1 MQGRIRNDDVAL
13 VRDSARIDQV
23 VSEYLS
29 IKSAGGGS
37 LKGLCPFHDEKTPSF
52 HVTPSRG
59 LWYCFGCG
67 EGGDVIAFVQKVD
80 NLSFVE
86 AVEKLAD
93 KFNIELRFEQG
104 SSNISDNRNQ
114 KNKIFEINRL
124 TKEFYQKFLSNPEA
138 EIGRKFLK
146 GRGFD
151 KNSADKFSIGFAP
164 KSWDSLTKYL
174 SAKGFNEDELIL
186 AGVAI
191 SGQKSVYDRF
201 RNRLI
206 WPIHDTNGQVV
217 GFGARKMTDED
228 QGPKYLNTPETL
240 VYKKSQVLYGINL
253 AKKKI
258 AQEKT
263 AIVVEGYTDVMAFHE
278 AGIENAVATCGTAF
292 GEDHARILK
301 RLISEDDQ
309 VSGKVIYT
317 FDGDAAG
324 QKAAIRA
331 FDLESIFSSQSY
343 IAVAPQGMDP
353 CDLRLNKGN
362 ESLKILIDSSIPLFE
377 FVIKTFVK
385 DFDLTNAEGRINALS
400 KITPVLQSIKNKLLQ
415 KEYIKL
421 SANWLGLDLET
432 IEESLA
438 NKQVK
443 KPLEVK
449 QPIDTPTVERKIQR
463 EVLKVVFQYPLL
475 SKSWLGQL
483 NQDYFSYPP
492 YREVYEKIVEFEI
505 DNNLASRIVSEIE
518 NENIKKGVSFLA
530 VEPFNFEVDQNYVDS
545 VFSRLLEFGATV
557 QIEELKS
564 RLQIEQDQL
573 SASEQSEI
581 FKELM
586 NLEEYRRALRDHA
599 IGSP

>member
-1 MQGRIRNDDVAL
+1 MQGRIRNDDVVL

-23 VSEYLS
+23 VSEYLP

-67 EGGDVIAFVQKVD
+67 EGGDVIAFLQRVD

-86 AVEKLAD
+86 AVEKLAN
-93 KFNIELRFEQG
+93 KFNIQLRYEQTN
-104 SSNISDNRNQ
+104 SNLPDNRNQ
-114 KNKIFEINRL
+114 KNTIFEINKL
-124 TKEFYQKFLSNPEA
+124 TKEFYQKYLSSPQA
-138 EIGRKFLK
+138 EIGRSFLK
-146 GRGFD
+146 SRGFD
-151 KNSADKFSIGFAP
+151 KKAADRFSIGYAP
-164 KSWDSLTKYL
+164 NSWDELTKFLRNQGY
-174 SAKGFNEDELIL
+174 KDEDLIA

-191 SGQKSVYDRF
+191 AGQKGVYDRF

-206 WPIHDTNGQVV
+206 WPIHDSVGQVI
-217 GFGARKMTDED
+217 GFGARKMADDD

-240 VYKKSQVLYGINL
+240 VYKKSQILYGIDL

-258 AQEKT
+258 SNEKT

-292 GEDHARILK
+292 GEDHARVLK
-301 RLISEDDQ
+301 RLISDDDATL
-309 VSGKVIYT
+309 GKVIYT

-324 QKAAIRA
+324 QKAAMRA

-343 IAVAPQGMDP
+343 IAVAPEGMDP
-353 CDLRLNKGN
+353 CDLRLKKGN
-362 ESLKILIDSSIPLFE
+362 DALSTLIDSAIPLFE

-385 DFDLTNAEGRINALS
+385 EFDLNKAEGRINALT
-400 KITPVLQSIKNKLLQ
+400 KITPVLKSIKNQLLQ

-421 SANWLGLDLET
+421 SANWLGLDADT
-432 IEESLA
+432 IEESVSK
-438 NKQVK
+438 NIPVQKEIKQNV
-443 KPLEVK
+443 E
-449 QPIDTPTVERKIQR
+449 TPSVERKIQR
-463 EVLKVVFQYPLL
+463 EVLKVVFQYPEL
-475 SKSWLGQL
+475 SKAWLGQL
-483 NQDYFSYPP
+483 TLESFTYPP
-492 YREVYEKIVEFEI
+492 YKEVFERLNDFEI
-505 DNNLASRIVSEIE
+505 DDQLASNLVVGIE
-518 NENIKKGVSFLA
+518 NESIKRGVSSLA

-545 VFSRLLEFGATV
+545 VFSRLLEFGATS

-564 RLQIEQDQL
+564 RLQREQDQL
-573 SASEQSEI
+573 SPAEQEEI

>member
-67 EGGDVIAFVQKVD
+67 EGGDVIAFLQKVD

-86 AVEKLAD
+86 AVEKLAN

-138 EIGRKFLK
+138 EIGRNFLK

-164 KSWDSLTKYL
+164 NSWDSLTKNL
-174 SAKGFNEDELIL
+174 SAQGFNEDELIL

-191 SGQKSVYDRF
+191 SGQKGVYDRF

-278 AGIENAVATCGTAF
+278 AGIENTVATCGTAF

-324 QKAAIRA
+324 QKAAMRA

-443 KPLEVK
+443 KPLDLK
-449 QPIDTPTVERKIQR
+449 QPVDTPTVERKIQR

-483 NQDYFSYPP
+483 NQDNFSYPP

-505 DNNLASRIVSEIE
+505 DNNLAARIVSEIE
-518 NENIKKGVSFLA
+518 NETIKKGVSSLA

-564 RLQIEQDQL
+564 RLQREQDQL

>member
-67 EGGDVIAFVQKVD
+67 EGGDVIAFLQKVD

-86 AVEKLAD
+86 AVEKLAN

-138 EIGRKFLK
+138 EIGRNFLK
-146 GRGFD
+146 SRGFD

-164 KSWDSLTKYL
+164 NSWDSLTKNL
-174 SAKGFNEDELIL
+174 SAQGFNEDELIL

-191 SGQKSVYDRF
+191 SGQKGVYDRF

-324 QKAAIRA
+324 QKAAMRA

-415 KEYIKL
+415 KEYLKL

-443 KPLEVK
+443 KLLDVK
-449 QPIDTPTVERKIQR
+449 QPVDTPTVERKIQR

-505 DNNLASRIVSEIE
+505 DNNLAARIVSEIE
-518 NENIKKGVSFLA
+518 NETIKKGVSSLA

-564 RLQIEQDQL
+564 RLQREQDQL
-573 SASEQSEI
+573 TASEQSEI

>member
-67 EGGDVIAFVQKVD
+67 EGGDVIAFLQKVD

-86 AVEKLAD
+86 AVEKLAN

-138 EIGRKFLK
+138 EIGRNFLK
-146 GRGFD
+146 SRGFD

-164 KSWDSLTKYL
+164 NSWDSLTKNL
-174 SAKGFNEDELIL
+174 SAQGFNEDELIL

-191 SGQKSVYDRF
+191 SGQKGVYDRF

-324 QKAAIRA
+324 QKAAMRA

-415 KEYIKL
+415 KEYLKL

-443 KPLEVK
+443 KPLDVK
-449 QPIDTPTVERKIQR
+449 QPVDTPTVERKIQR

-505 DNNLASRIVSEIE
+505 DNNLAARIVSEIE
-518 NENIKKGVSFLA
+518 NETIKKGVSSLA

-564 RLQIEQDQL
+564 RLQREQDQL
-573 SASEQSEI
+573 TASEQSEI

>member
-67 EGGDVIAFVQKVD
+67 EGGDVIAFLQKVD

-86 AVEKLAD
+86 AVEKLAN

-138 EIGRKFLK
+138 EIGRNFLK
-146 GRGFD
+146 SRGFD

-164 KSWDSLTKYL
+164 NSWDSLTKNL
-174 SAKGFNEDELIL
+174 SAQGFNEDELIL

-191 SGQKSVYDRF
+191 SGQKGVYDRF

-324 QKAAIRA
+324 QKAAMRA

-443 KPLEVK
+443 KPLDVK
-449 QPIDTPTVERKIQR
+449 QPVDTPTVERKIQR

-518 NENIKKGVSFLA
+518 NETIKKGVSSLA

-564 RLQIEQDQL
+564 RLQREQDQL
-573 SASEQSEI
+573 TASEQSEI

>member
-1 MQGRIRNDDVAL
+1 MQGRIRNDDVVL

-23 VSEYLS
+23 VSEYLP

-67 EGGDVIAFVQKVD
+67 EGGDVIAFLQRVD

-86 AVEKLAD
+86 AVEKLAN
-93 KFNIELRFEQG
+93 KFNIQLRYEQTN
-104 SSNISDNRNQ
+104 SNLPDNRNQ
-114 KNKIFEINRL
+114 KNTIFEINKL
-124 TKEFYQKFLSNPEA
+124 SKEFYQKYLSSSQA
-138 EIGRKFLK
+138 EIGRSFLK
-146 GRGFD
+146 SRGFD
-151 KNSADKFSIGFAP
+151 KKAADRFSIGYAP
-164 KSWDSLTKYL
+164 NSWDELTKFLRNQGY
-174 SAKGFNEDELIL
+174 KDEDLIA

-191 SGQKSVYDRF
+191 AGQKGVYDRF

-206 WPIHDTNGQVV
+206 WPIHDSVGQVI
-217 GFGARKMTDED
+217 GFGARKMADDD

-240 VYKKSQVLYGINL
+240 VYKKSQILYGIDL

-258 AQEKT
+258 SNEKT

-292 GEDHARILK
+292 GEDHARVLK
-301 RLISEDDQ
+301 RLISDDDATL
-309 VSGKVIYT
+309 GKVIYT

-324 QKAAIRA
+324 QKAAMRA

-343 IAVAPQGMDP
+343 IAVAPEGMDP
-353 CDLRLNKGN
+353 CDLRLKKGN
-362 ESLKILIDSSIPLFE
+362 DALSILIDSAIPLFE

-385 DFDLTNAEGRINALS
+385 EFDLNKAEGRINALT
-400 KITPVLQSIKNKLLQ
+400 KITPVLKSIKNQLLQ

-421 SANWLGLDLET
+421 SANWLGLDADT
-432 IEESLA
+432 IEESVSK
-438 NKQVK
+438 NIPIQKEIKQNV
-443 KPLEVK
+443 E
-449 QPIDTPTVERKIQR
+449 TPSVERKIQR
-463 EVLKVVFQYPLL
+463 EVLKVVFQYPEL
-475 SKSWLGQL
+475 SKAWLGQL
-483 NQDYFSYPP
+483 TIESFTYPP
-492 YREVYEKIVEFEI
+492 YKEVFERLNAFEI
-505 DNNLASRIVSEIE
+505 DDQLASNLVVGIESES
-518 NENIKKGVSFLA
+518 IKKGVSSLA

-545 VFSRLLEFGATV
+545 VFSRLLEFGATS

-564 RLQIEQDQL
+564 RLQREQDQL
-573 SASEQSEI
+573 SPAEQAEI

>member
-67 EGGDVIAFVQKVD
+67 EGGDVIAFLQKVD
-80 NLSFVE
+80 NLSFIE
-86 AVEKLAD
+86 AVEKLAN

-138 EIGRKFLK
+138 EIGRNFLK
-146 GRGFD
+146 SRGFD

-164 KSWDSLTKYL
+164 NSWDSLTKNL
-174 SAKGFNEDELIL
+174 SAQGFNEDELIL

-191 SGQKSVYDRF
+191 SGQKGVYDRF

-258 AQEKT
+258 AQEKS

-324 QKAAIRA
+324 QKAAMRA

-449 QPIDTPTVERKIQR
+449 QPVDTPTVERKIQR

-505 DNNLASRIVSEIE
+505 DNNLAARIVSEIE
-518 NENIKKGVSFLA
+518 NETIKKGVSSLA

-564 RLQIEQDQL
+564 RLQREQDQL
-573 SASEQSEI
+573 TASEQSEI

>member
-86 AVEKLAD
+86 AVEKLAN
-93 KFNIELRFEQG
+93 KFNVELRFEQG

-138 EIGRKFLK
+138 EIGRNFLK
-146 GRGFD
+146 SRGFD

-164 KSWDSLTKYL
+164 NSWDSLTKYL
-174 SAKGFNEDELIL
+174 SAQGFNEDELIL
-186 AGVAI
+186 AGVSI
-191 SGQKSVYDRF
+191 SGQKGGYDRF

-324 QKAAIRA
+324 QKAAMRA

-449 QPIDTPTVERKIQR
+449 QPVDTPTVERKIQR

-518 NENIKKGVSFLA
+518 NEAIKKGVSSLA

-564 RLQIEQDQL
+564 RLQREQDQL

>member
-1 MQGRIRNDDVAL
+1 MQGRIRNDDVVL

-23 VSEYLS
+23 VSEYLP

-67 EGGDVIAFVQKVD
+67 EGGDVIAFLQRVD

-86 AVEKLAD
+86 AVEKLAN
-93 KFNIELRFEQG
+93 KFNIQLRYEQTN
-104 SSNISDNRNQ
+104 SNLPDNRNQ
-114 KNKIFEINRL
+114 KNTIFEINKL
-124 TKEFYQKFLSNPEA
+124 SKEFYQKYLSSPQA
-138 EIGRKFLK
+138 EIGRSFLK
-146 GRGFD
+146 SRGFD
-151 KNSADKFSIGFAP
+151 KKAADRFSIGYAP
-164 KSWDSLTKYL
+164 NSWDELTKFLRNQGY
-174 SAKGFNEDELIL
+174 KDEDLIA

-191 SGQKSVYDRF
+191 AGQKGVYDRF

-206 WPIHDTNGQVV
+206 WPIHDSVGQVI
-217 GFGARKMTDED
+217 GFGARKMADDD

-240 VYKKSQVLYGINL
+240 VYKKSQILYGIDL

-258 AQEKT
+258 SNEKT

-292 GEDHARILK
+292 GEDHARVLK
-301 RLISEDDQ
+301 RLISDDDATL
-309 VSGKVIYT
+309 GKVIYT

-324 QKAAIRA
+324 QKAAMRA

-343 IAVAPQGMDP
+343 IAVAPEGMDP

-362 ESLKILIDSSIPLFE
+362 DALSNLVDSAIPLFE

-385 DFDLTNAEGRINALS
+385 EFDLNKAEGRINALT
-400 KITPVLQSIKNKLLQ
+400 KITPVLKSIKNQLLQ
-415 KEYIKL
+415 REYIKL
-421 SANWLGLDLET
+421 SANWLGLDADT
-432 IEESLA
+432 IEESVSK
-438 NKQVK
+438 NIPIQKEIKQNV
-443 KPLEVK
+443 E
-449 QPIDTPTVERKIQR
+449 TPSVERKIQR
-463 EVLKVVFQYPLL
+463 EVLKVVFQYPEL
-475 SKSWLGQL
+475 SKAWLGQL
-483 NQDYFSYPP
+483 TIESFTYPP
-492 YREVYEKIVEFEI
+492 YKEVFERLNDFEI
-505 DNNLASRIVSEIE
+505 DDQLASNLVVGIE
-518 NENIKKGVSFLA
+518 NESIKRGVSSLA

-545 VFSRLLEFGATV
+545 VFSRLLEFGATS

-564 RLQIEQDQL
+564 RLQREQDQL
-573 SASEQSEI
+573 SPAEQAEI

>member
-67 EGGDVIAFVQKVD
+67 EGGDVIAFLQKVD

-86 AVEKLAD
+86 AVEKLAN

-138 EIGRKFLK
+138 EIGRNFLK
-146 GRGFD
+146 SRGFD

-164 KSWDSLTKYL
+164 NSWDSLTKNL
-174 SAKGFNEDELIL
+174 SAQGFNEDELIL

-191 SGQKSVYDRF
+191 SGQKGVYDRF

-278 AGIENAVATCGTAF
+278 AGIENTVATCGTAF

-324 QKAAIRA
+324 QKAAMRA

-443 KPLEVK
+443 KPLDLK
-449 QPIDTPTVERKIQR
+449 QPVDTPTVERKIQR

-483 NQDYFSYPP
+483 NQEYFSYPP

-518 NENIKKGVSFLA
+518 NETIKKGVSSLA

-564 RLQIEQDQL
+564 RLQREQDQL

>member
-67 EGGDVIAFVQKVD
+67 EGGDVIAFLQKVD

-86 AVEKLAD
+86 AVEKLAN

-138 EIGRKFLK
+138 EIGRNFLK
-146 GRGFD
+146 SRGFD
-151 KNSADKFSIGFAP
+151 KSSADKFSIGFAP
-164 KSWDSLTKYL
+164 NSWDSLTKYL
-174 SAKGFNEDELIL
+174 SAQGFNEDELIL

-191 SGQKSVYDRF
+191 SGQKGVYDRF

-324 QKAAIRA
+324 QKAAMRA

-449 QPIDTPTVERKIQR
+449 QPVDTPTVERKIQR

-505 DNNLASRIVSEIE
+505 DNNLAARIVSEIE
-518 NENIKKGVSFLA
+518 NENIKKGVSSLA

-564 RLQIEQDQL
+564 RLQRNQDQL
-573 SASEQSEI
+573 SDSEQSEI

>member
-67 EGGDVIAFVQKVD
+67 EGGDVIAFLQKVD

-86 AVEKLAD
+86 AVEKLAN
-93 KFNIELRFEQG
+93 KFNVELRFEQG

-138 EIGRKFLK
+138 EIGRNFLK

-164 KSWDSLTKYL
+164 NSWDSLNKYL
-174 SAKGFNEDELIL
+174 RAQGFNEDELIL

-191 SGQKSVYDRF
+191 SGQKGVYDRF

-240 VYKKSQVLYGINL
+240 VYKKSQVLFGINL

-278 AGIENAVATCGTAF
+278 AGIENTVATCGTAF

-324 QKAAIRA
+324 QKAAMRA

-415 KEYIKL
+415 KEYVKL

-449 QPIDTPTVERKIQR
+449 QPVDTPTVERKIQR

-505 DNNLASRIVSEIE
+505 DNNLAARIVSEIE
-518 NENIKKGVSFLA
+518 NETIKKGVSSLA

-564 RLQIEQDQL
+564 RLQREQDQL
-573 SASEQSEI
+573 SVSEQSEI

>member
-1 MQGRIRNDDVAL
+1 MQGRIRNDDVVL

-23 VSEYLS
+23 VSEYLP

-67 EGGDVIAFVQKVD
+67 EGGDVIAFLQRVD

-86 AVEKLAD
+86 AVEKLAN
-93 KFNIELRFEQG
+93 KFNIQLRYEQTN
-104 SSNISDNRNQ
+104 SNLPDNRNQ
-114 KNKIFEINRL
+114 KNTIFEINKL
-124 TKEFYQKFLSNPEA
+124 TKEFYQKYLSSPQA
-138 EIGRKFLK
+138 EIGRSFLK
-146 GRGFD
+146 SRGFD
-151 KNSADKFSIGFAP
+151 KKAADRFSIGYAP
-164 KSWDSLTKYL
+164 NSWDELTKFLRNQGY
-174 SAKGFNEDELIL
+174 KDEDLIA

-191 SGQKSVYDRF
+191 AGQKGVYDRF

-206 WPIHDTNGQVV
+206 WPIHDSVGQVI
-217 GFGARKMTDED
+217 GFGARKMADDD

-240 VYKKSQVLYGINL
+240 VYKKSQILYGIDL

-258 AQEKT
+258 SNEKT

-292 GEDHARILK
+292 GEDHARVLK
-301 RLISEDDQ
+301 RLISDDDATL
-309 VSGKVIYT
+309 GKVIYT

-324 QKAAIRA
+324 QKAAMRA

-343 IAVAPQGMDP
+343 IAVAPEGMDP

-362 ESLKILIDSSIPLFE
+362 YALSNLVDSAIPLFE

-385 DFDLTNAEGRINALS
+385 EFDLNKAEGRINALT
-400 KITPVLQSIKNKLLQ
+400 KITPVLKSIKNQLLQ

-421 SANWLGLDLET
+421 SANWLGLDADT
-432 IEESLA
+432 IEESVSK
-438 NKQVK
+438 NIPIQKEIKQNV
-443 KPLEVK
+443 E
-449 QPIDTPTVERKIQR
+449 TPSVERKIQR
-463 EVLKVVFQYPLL
+463 EVLKVVFQYPEL
-475 SKSWLGQL
+475 SKAWLGQL
-483 NQDYFSYPP
+483 TIESFTYPP
-492 YREVYEKIVEFEI
+492 YKEVFERLNDFEI
-505 DNNLASRIVSEIE
+505 DDQLASNLVVGIE
-518 NENIKKGVSFLA
+518 NESIKKGVSSLA

-545 VFSRLLEFGATV
+545 VFSRLLEFGATS

-564 RLQIEQDQL
+564 RLQREQDQL
-573 SASEQSEI
+573 SPAEQEEI

>member
-67 EGGDVIAFVQKVD
+67 EGGDVIAFLQKVD

-86 AVEKLAD
+86 AVEKLAN

-138 EIGRKFLK
+138 EIGRNFLK
-146 GRGFD
+146 SRGFD

-164 KSWDSLTKYL
+164 NSWDSLTKYL
-174 SAKGFNEDELIL
+174 SAQGFNEDELIL

-191 SGQKSVYDRF
+191 SGQKGVYDRF

-258 AQEKT
+258 AQEKK

-324 QKAAIRA
+324 QKAAMRA

-443 KPLEVK
+443 KPLDVK
-449 QPIDTPTVERKIQR
+449 QTVDTPTVERKIQR

-505 DNNLASRIVSEIE
+505 DNNLAARIISEIE
-518 NENIKKGVSFLA
+518 NETIKKGVSYLA

-564 RLQIEQDQL
+564 RLQREQDQL
-573 SASEQSEI
+573 TASEQSEI

>member
-67 EGGDVIAFVQKVD
+67 EGGDVIAFLQKVD

-86 AVEKLAD
+86 AVEKLAN

-104 SSNISDNRNQ
+104 SSKISDNRNQ

-124 TKEFYQKFLSNPEA
+124 TKDFYQKFLSNPEA
-138 EIGRKFLK
+138 EIGRNFLK
-146 GRGFD
+146 SRGFD

-164 KSWDSLTKYL
+164 NSWDSLTKNL
-174 SAKGFNEDELIL
+174 RAQGFNEDELIL

-191 SGQKSVYDRF
+191 SGQKGVYDRF

-324 QKAAIRA
+324 QKAAMRA

-438 NKQVK
+438 NKQIK
-443 KPLEVK
+443 KPLDLK
-449 QPIDTPTVERKIQR
+449 QPVDTPTVERKIQR

-505 DNNLASRIVSEIE
+505 DNNLAARIVSEIE
-518 NENIKKGVSFLA
+518 NETIKKGVSSLA

-564 RLQIEQDQL
+564 RLQREQDQL
-573 SASEQSEI
+573 TASEQSEI

>member
-67 EGGDVIAFVQKVD
+67 EGGDVIAFLQKVD

-86 AVEKLAD
+86 AVEKLAN

-104 SSNISDNRNQ
+104 GSNISDNRNQ
-114 KNKIFEINRL
+114 KNKIFEINSL

-138 EIGRKFLK
+138 EIGRNFLK
-146 GRGFD
+146 SRGFD

-164 KSWDSLTKYL
+164 NSWDSLTKNL
-174 SAKGFNEDELIL
+174 SAQGFNEDELIL

-191 SGQKSVYDRF
+191 SGQKGVYDRF

-324 QKAAIRA
+324 QKAAMRA

-438 NKQVK
+438 KKQVK
-443 KPLEVK
+443 KPLDVK
-449 QPIDTPTVERKIQR
+449 QPVDTPTVERKIQR

-492 YREVYEKIVEFEI
+492 YREVYEKIIEFEI
-505 DNNLASRIVSEIE
+505 DNNLAARIVSEIE
-518 NENIKKGVSFLA
+518 NETIKKGVSSLA

-564 RLQIEQDQL
+564 RLQREQDQL
-573 SASEQSEI
+573 TASEQSEI

>member
-1 MQGRIRNDDVAL
+1 MQGRIRNDDVVL

-23 VSEYLS
+23 VSEYLP

-67 EGGDVIAFVQKVD
+67 EGGDVIAFLQRVD

-86 AVEKLAD
+86 AVEKLAN
-93 KFNIELRFEQG
+93 KFNIQLRYEQTN
-104 SSNISDNRNQ
+104 SNLPDNRNQ
-114 KNKIFEINRL
+114 KNTIFEINKL
-124 TKEFYQKFLSNPEA
+124 SKEFYQKYLSSPQA
-138 EIGRKFLK
+138 EIGRSFLK
-146 GRGFD
+146 SRGFD
-151 KNSADKFSIGFAP
+151 KKAADRFSIGYAP
-164 KSWDSLTKYL
+164 NSWDELTKFLRNQGY
-174 SAKGFNEDELIL
+174 KDEDLIA

-191 SGQKSVYDRF
+191 AGQKGVYDRF

-206 WPIHDTNGQVV
+206 WPIHDSVGQVI
-217 GFGARKMTDED
+217 GFGARKMADDD

-240 VYKKSQVLYGINL
+240 VYKKSQILYGIDL

-258 AQEKT
+258 SNEKT

-292 GEDHARILK
+292 GEDHARVLK
-301 RLISEDDQ
+301 RLISDDDATL
-309 VSGKVIYT
+309 GKVIYT

-324 QKAAIRA
+324 QKAAMRA

-343 IAVAPQGMDP
+343 IAVAPEGMDP

-362 ESLKILIDSSIPLFE
+362 DALSTLIDSAIPLFE

-385 DFDLTNAEGRINALS
+385 EFDLNKAEGRINALT
-400 KITPVLQSIKNKLLQ
+400 KITPVLKSIKNQLLQ

-421 SANWLGLDLET
+421 SANWLGLDADT
-432 IEESLA
+432 IEESVSK
-438 NKQVK
+438 NIPVQKEIKQNV
-443 KPLEVK
+443 E
-449 QPIDTPTVERKIQR
+449 TPSVERKIQR
-463 EVLKVVFQYPLL
+463 EVLKVVFQYPEL
-475 SKSWLGQL
+475 SKAWLGQL
-483 NQDYFSYPP
+483 TIESFTYPP
-492 YREVYEKIVEFEI
+492 YKEVFERLNDFKI
-505 DNNLASRIVSEIE
+505 DNQLASNLVVGIESES
-518 NENIKKGVSFLA
+518 IKKGVSSLA

-545 VFSRLLEFGATV
+545 VFSRLLEFGATS

-564 RLQIEQDQL
+564 RLQREQDQL
-573 SASEQSEI
+573 SPAEQAEI

>member
-67 EGGDVIAFVQKVD
+67 EGGDVIAFLQKVD

-86 AVEKLAD
+86 AVEKLAN

-138 EIGRKFLK
+138 EIGRNFLK
-146 GRGFD
+146 SRGFD

-164 KSWDSLTKYL
+164 NSWDSLTKNL
-174 SAKGFNEDELIL
+174 SAQGFNEDELIL

-191 SGQKSVYDRF
+191 SGQKGVYDRF

-324 QKAAIRA
+324 QKAAMRA

-443 KPLEVK
+443 KPLDVK
-449 QPIDTPTVERKIQR
+449 QPVDTPTVERKIQR

-505 DNNLASRIVSEIE
+505 DNNLAARIVSEIE
-518 NENIKKGVSFLA
+518 NETIKKGVSSLA

-564 RLQIEQDQL
+564 RLQREQDQL
-573 SASEQSEI
+573 TASEQSEI

>member
-1 MQGRIRNDDVAL
+1 MQGRIRNDDVVL

-23 VSEYLS
+23 VSEYLP

-67 EGGDVIAFVQKVD
+67 EGGDVIAFLQRVD

-86 AVEKLAD
+86 AVEKLAN
-93 KFNIELRFEQG
+93 KFNIQLRYEQT
-104 SSNISDNRNQ
+104 SSNLPDNRNQ
-114 KNKIFEINRL
+114 KNTIFEINKL
-124 TKEFYQKFLSNPEA
+124 SKEFYQKYLSSPQA
-138 EIGRKFLK
+138 EIGRSFLK
-146 GRGFD
+146 SRGFD
-151 KNSADKFSIGFAP
+151 KKAADRFSIGYAP
-164 KSWDSLTKYL
+164 NSWDELTKFLRNQGY
-174 SAKGFNEDELIL
+174 KDEDLIA

-191 SGQKSVYDRF
+191 AGQKGVYDRF

-206 WPIHDTNGQVV
+206 WPIHDSVGQVI
-217 GFGARKMTDED
+217 GFGARKMADDD

-240 VYKKSQVLYGINL
+240 VYKKSQVLYGIDL

-258 AQEKT
+258 SNEKT

-292 GEDHARILK
+292 GEDHARVLK
-301 RLISEDDQ
+301 RLISDDDATL
-309 VSGKVIYT
+309 GKVIYT

-324 QKAAIRA
+324 QKAAMRA

-343 IAVAPQGMDP
+343 IAVAPEGMDP

-362 ESLKILIDSSIPLFE
+362 YALSNLVDSAIPLFE

-385 DFDLTNAEGRINALS
+385 EFDLNKAEGRINALT
-400 KITPVLQSIKNKLLQ
+400 KITPVLKSIKNQLLQ

-421 SANWLGLDLET
+421 SANWLGLDADT
-432 IEESLA
+432 IEESVSK
-438 NKQVK
+438 NNPIQKEIKQNV
-443 KPLEVK
+443 E
-449 QPIDTPTVERKIQR
+449 TPSVERKIQR
-463 EVLKVVFQYPLL
+463 EVLKVVFQYPEL
-475 SKSWLGQL
+475 SKAWLGQL
-483 NQDYFSYPP
+483 TIESFTYPP
-492 YREVYEKIVEFEI
+492 YKEVFERLNDFEI
-505 DNNLASRIVSEIE
+505 DDQLASNLVVGIK
-518 NENIKKGVSFLA
+518 NESIKKGVSSLA

-545 VFSRLLEFGATV
+545 VFSRLLEFGATS

-564 RLQIEQDQL
+564 RLQREQDQL
-573 SASEQSEI
+573 SPAEQAEI

>member
-67 EGGDVIAFVQKVD
+67 EGGDVIAFLQKVD

-86 AVEKLAD
+86 AVEKLAN

-124 TKEFYQKFLSNPEA
+124 TKEFYQKFLSTPEA
-138 EIGRKFLK
+138 EIGRNFLK
-146 GRGFD
+146 SRGFD
-151 KNSADKFSIGFAP
+151 KSSADKFSIGFAP
-164 KSWDSLTKYL
+164 NSWDSLTKYL
-174 SAKGFNEDELIL
+174 SAQGFNEDELIL

-191 SGQKSVYDRF
+191 SGQKGVYDRF

-324 QKAAIRA
+324 QKAAMRA

-438 NKQVK
+438 NKQLK
-443 KPLEVK
+443 KTIEVK
-449 QPIDTPTVERKIQR
+449 QPVDTPTVERKIQR

-518 NENIKKGVSFLA
+518 NETIKKGVSSLA

-564 RLQIEQDQL
+564 RLQREQDQL
-573 SASEQSEI
+573 TASEQSEI

>member
-67 EGGDVIAFVQKVD
+67 EGGDVIAFLQKVD

-86 AVEKLAD
+86 AVEKLAN

-138 EIGRKFLK
+138 EIGRNFLK
-146 GRGFD
+146 SRGFD

-164 KSWDSLTKYL
+164 NSWDSLTKNL
-174 SAKGFNEDELIL
+174 SAQGFNEDELIL

-191 SGQKSVYDRF
+191 SGQKGVYDRF

-324 QKAAIRA
+324 QKAAMRA

-438 NKQVK
+438 NKQIK
-443 KPLEVK
+443 KPLDLK
-449 QPIDTPTVERKIQR
+449 QPVDTPTVERKIQR

-518 NENIKKGVSFLA
+518 NETIKKGVSSLA

-564 RLQIEQDQL
+564 RLQREQDQL

>member
-67 EGGDVIAFVQKVD
+67 EGGDVIAFLQKVD

-86 AVEKLAD
+86 AVEKLAN

-138 EIGRKFLK
+138 EIGRNFLK
-146 GRGFD
+146 SRGFD

-164 KSWDSLTKYL
+164 NSWDSLTKNL
-174 SAKGFNEDELIL
+174 SAQGFNEDELIL

-191 SGQKSVYDRF
+191 SGQKGVYDRF

-324 QKAAIRA
+324 QKAAMRA

-449 QPIDTPTVERKIQR
+449 QPIDTSTVERKIQR

-492 YREVYEKIVEFEI
+492 YREVYEKIGEFEI
-505 DNNLASRIVSEIE
+505 DNNLAARIVSEIE
-518 NENIKKGVSFLA
+518 NETIKKGVSSLA

-564 RLQIEQDQL
+564 RLQREQDQL
-573 SASEQSEI
+573 TASEQSEI

>member
-67 EGGDVIAFVQKVD
+67 EGGDVIAFLQKVD

-86 AVEKLAD
+86 AVEKLAN

-138 EIGRKFLK
+138 EIGRNFLK
-146 GRGFD
+146 SRGFD

-164 KSWDSLTKYL
+164 NSWDSLTKNL
-174 SAKGFNEDELIL
+174 SAQGFNEDELIL

-191 SGQKSVYDRF
+191 SGQKGVYDRF

-278 AGIENAVATCGTAF
+278 AGLENAVATCGTAF

-324 QKAAIRA
+324 QKAAMRA

-438 NKQVK
+438 NKQLK

-449 QPIDTPTVERKIQR
+449 HPVDTPTVERKIQR

-518 NENIKKGVSFLA
+518 NETIKKGVSSLA

-564 RLQIEQDQL
+564 RLQREQDQL
-573 SASEQSEI
+573 CASEQSEI

>member
-67 EGGDVIAFVQKVD
+67 EGGDVIAFLQKVD

-86 AVEKLAD
+86 AVEKLAN

-104 SSNISDNRNQ
+104 SYNISDNRNQ

-138 EIGRKFLK
+138 EIGRNFLK
-146 GRGFD
+146 SRGFD

-164 KSWDSLTKYL
+164 NSWDSLTKYL
-174 SAKGFNEDELIL
+174 STQGFNEDELIL
-186 AGVAI
+186 AGVSI
-191 SGQKSVYDRF
+191 SGQKGRYDRF

-278 AGIENAVATCGTAF
+278 AGIENTVATCGTAF

-324 QKAAIRA
+324 QKAAMRA

-438 NKQVK
+438 NKQIK
-443 KPLEVK
+443 KPLEFK
-449 QPIDTPTVERKIQR
+449 QPVDTSTVERKIQR

-505 DNNLASRIVSEIE
+505 DNNLAARIVSEIE
-518 NENIKKGVSFLA
+518 NETIKKGVSSLA

-564 RLQIEQDQL
+564 RLQREQDQL
-573 SASEQSEI
+573 TASEQSEI

>member
-67 EGGDVIAFVQKVD
+67 EGGDVIAFLQKVD

-86 AVEKLAD
+86 AVEKLAN

-114 KNKIFEINRL
+114 KNKIFEINSL

-138 EIGRKFLK
+138 EIGRNFLK
-146 GRGFD
+146 SRGFD

-164 KSWDSLTKYL
+164 NSWDSLTKNL
-174 SAKGFNEDELIL
+174 SAQGFNEDELIL

-191 SGQKSVYDRF
+191 SGQKGVYDRF

-324 QKAAIRA
+324 QKAAMRA

-438 NKQVK
+438 NKQLK
-443 KPLEVK
+443 KTIEVK
-449 QPIDTPTVERKIQR
+449 QPVDTPTVERKIQR

-505 DNNLASRIVSEIE
+505 DNNLAARIVSEIE
-518 NENIKKGVSFLA
+518 NETIKKGVSSLA

-564 RLQIEQDQL
+564 RLQREQDQL
-573 SASEQSEI
+573 TASEQSEI